1 MAFNAEL
8 GSPLIKVKAS
18 ERLTWAEREREKEKK
33 DGERRVRQGDGRE
46 REKKKAYLLLRLINR
61 GIQIKS
67 EIILQIWLGAEPLFS
82 QLLLL

>member
-18 ERLTWAEREREKEKK
+18 ERLTWAEREKGKK
-33 DGERRVRQGDGRE
+33 DGERRVRQGDGR
-46 REKKKAYLLLRLINR
+46 KKKAYLLLRLINR
-61 GIQIKS
+61 GIQIKL